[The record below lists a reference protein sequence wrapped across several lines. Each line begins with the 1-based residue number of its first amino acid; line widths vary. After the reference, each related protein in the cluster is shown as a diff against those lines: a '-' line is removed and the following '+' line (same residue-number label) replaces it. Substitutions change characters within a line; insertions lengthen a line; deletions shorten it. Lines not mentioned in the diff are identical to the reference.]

1 MITSSLY
8 KVTLP
13 CQPSYYPFI
22 SCKLGCAEYVQ
33 LYIPVYSYVDAAITN
48 FCQQTVFIQTM
59 WLNLAVWCNKMFLR
73 KKKEFCILVTF
84 SFLKHFQDLII
95 LAAVPG
101 LQIRRWCPAY
111 LAIKIH
117 KPPTLRK
124 KGNIYI

>member
-1 MITSSLY
+1 
-8 KVTLP
+8 
-13 CQPSYYPFI
+13 
-22 SCKLGCAEYVQ
+22 
-33 LYIPVYSYVDAAITN
+33 
-48 FCQQTVFIQTM
+48 M
-59 WLNLAVWCNKMFLR
+59 WLNSAVWCNKMFLR
-73 KKKEFCILVTF
+73 KKKEFCILLTF

-124 KGNIYI
+124 KGNIYSLLQNIAVIKLIAERFILENQLYNFISSLSGLPALTV